1 MRGVEKAKL
10 YIDFKPKLVYNFIY
24 ARKGRPRKGP
34 LLLLLILLNFDKK
47 LLIFNA
53 IRASIELHIKKD
65 GETMKKETVIIFTKF
80 LLDFMYF
87 AGIAVTVLLS
97 VPGLMERVMAL
108 FGFQGFE
115 GRYTEIIIIYFV
127 LGILAVLILGELRK
141 MFRTVLKEDCFVK
154 DNVVS
159 LQRMGTYSFVI
170 AVICLLRTVLYM
182 TIAMLVLVLVFVIAG
197 LFSKVLA
204 FVFDKA
210 VEYKLEN
217 DLTI

>member
-1 MRGVEKAKL
+1 
-10 YIDFKPKLVYNFIY
+10 
-24 ARKGRPRKGP
+24 
-34 LLLLLILLNFDKK
+34 
-47 LLIFNA
+47 
-53 IRASIELHIKKD
+53 
-65 GETMKKETVIIFTKF
+65 MKKETVIIFTKY
-80 LLDFMYF
+80 LLDLMYF
-87 AGIAVTVLLS
+87 AGIIVTVLLP
-97 VPGLMERVMAL
+97 VPGLLQKVVEL
-108 FGFQGFE
+108 IDFHDFE
-115 GRYTEIIIIYFV
+115 GRYAEIITIYFV

-141 MFRTVLKEDCFVK
+141 MFRTVLAQDCFVK

-170 AVICLLRTVLYM
+170 AAVCLLRTVLYL
-182 TIAMLVLVLVFVIAG
+182 TLAMLVLVLVFIIAG

>member
-1 MRGVEKAKL
+1 MAGIIFETR
-10 YIDFKPKLVYNFIY
+10 PW
-24 ARKGRPRKGP
+24 KG
-34 LLLLLILLNFDKK
+34 
-47 LLIFNA
+47 
-53 IRASIELHIKKD
+53 
-65 GETMKKETVIIFTKF
+65 GETMKKETVIIFTKH

-87 AGIAVTVLLS
+87 AGIAVTVLLPF
-97 VPGLMERVMAL
+97 PGLLQRVVE
-108 FGFQGFE
+108 FFDFHDFE
-115 GRYTEIIIIYFV
+115 GRYTELIVIYFV

-141 MFRTVLKEDCFVK
+141 MFRTVLKDDCFVK
-154 DNVVS
+154 ENVVS

-182 TIAMLVLVLVFVIAG
+182 TIAMLVLVLVFIIAG

-204 FVFDKA
+204 FVFDRA

>member
-1 MRGVEKAKL
+1 
-10 YIDFKPKLVYNFIY
+10 
-24 ARKGRPRKGP
+24 
-34 LLLLLILLNFDKK
+34 
-47 LLIFNA
+47 
-53 IRASIELHIKKD
+53 
-65 GETMKKETVIIFTKF
+65 MKKETVIIFTKF

-87 AGIAVTVLLS
+87 AGIVVTLLLP
-97 VPGLMERVMAL
+97 VPGLWERVTAL
-108 FGFQGFE
+108 VDFHGYE
-115 GRYTEIIIIYFV
+115 RRYTEIIVIYFM

-141 MFRTVLKEDCFVK
+141 MFRTVLAEDCFVK

-159 LQRMGTYSFVI
+159 LQRMGTYSFII

-182 TIAMLVLVLVFVIAG
+182 TSAMLVLVLVFIVAG

>member
-1 MRGVEKAKL
+1 
-10 YIDFKPKLVYNFIY
+10 
-24 ARKGRPRKGP
+24 
-34 LLLLLILLNFDKK
+34 
-47 LLIFNA
+47 
-53 IRASIELHIKKD
+53 
-65 GETMKKETVIIFTKF
+65 MKKETVIIFTKH

-87 AGIAVTVLLS
+87 AGIAVTVLLPF
-97 VPGLMERVMAL
+97 PGLLQRVVE
-108 FGFQGFE
+108 FFDFHDFE
-115 GRYTEIIIIYFV
+115 GRYTELIVIYFV

-141 MFRTVLKEDCFVK
+141 MFRTVLKDDCFVK
-154 DNVVS
+154 ENVVS

-182 TIAMLVLVLVFVIAG
+182 TIAMLVLVLVFIIAG

-204 FVFDKA
+204 FVFDRA

>member
-1 MRGVEKAKL
+1 
-10 YIDFKPKLVYNFIY
+10 
-24 ARKGRPRKGP
+24 
-34 LLLLLILLNFDKK
+34 
-47 LLIFNA
+47 
-53 IRASIELHIKKD
+53 
-65 GETMKKETVIIFTKF
+65 MKKETLIIFTKY
-80 LLDFMYF
+80 LLDIMYF
-87 AGIAVTVLLS
+87 AGIVVTVMLPF
-97 VPGLMERVMAL
+97 PGLVQKIME
-108 FGFQGFE
+108 FFDFHDFE
-115 GRYTEIIIIYFV
+115 GHYAEIIMIYFV

-159 LQRMGTYSFVI
+159 LQRMGTYSFII
-170 AVICLLRTVLYM
+170 AAVCLLRTVLYM
-182 TIAMLVLVLVFVIAG
+182 TLAMLVLVLVFIIAG

>member
-1 MRGVEKAKL
+1 
-10 YIDFKPKLVYNFIY
+10 
-24 ARKGRPRKGP
+24 
-34 LLLLLILLNFDKK
+34 
-47 LLIFNA
+47 
-53 IRASIELHIKKD
+53 
-65 GETMKKETVIIFTKF
+65 MKKETVIIFTKY

-87 AGIAVTVLLS
+87 AGIAVTVLLPF
-97 VPGLMERVMAL
+97 PGVVRGIME
-108 FGFQGFE
+108 FFDFHDFE
-115 GRYTEIIIIYFV
+115 DHYMEIIVIYFV
-127 LGILAVLILGELRK
+127 LGILAVMILGELRK
-141 MFRTVLKEDCFVK
+141 MFRTVLRDDCFVK

-182 TIAMLVLVLVFVIAG
+182 TIAMLVLVLVFIIAG

-204 FVFDKA
+204 FVFDRA

>member
-1 MRGVEKAKL
+1 
-10 YIDFKPKLVYNFIY
+10 
-24 ARKGRPRKGP
+24 
-34 LLLLLILLNFDKK
+34 
-47 LLIFNA
+47 
-53 IRASIELHIKKD
+53 
-65 GETMKKETVIIFTKF
+65 MKKETVIIFTKF

-87 AGIAVTVLLS
+87 AGIVVTVLLL
-97 VPGLMERVMAL
+97 VPGLVERVMA
-108 FGFQGFE
+108 FFDFHDFE
-115 GRYTEIIIIYFV
+115 GRYTEILVIYFV

-159 LQRMGTYSFVI
+159 LQRMGTYSFII
-170 AVICLLRTVLYM
+170 AVICMLRTVLYL

-204 FVFDKA
+204 FVFDRA

>member
-1 MRGVEKAKL
+1 
-10 YIDFKPKLVYNFIY
+10 
-24 ARKGRPRKGP
+24 
-34 LLLLLILLNFDKK
+34 
-47 LLIFNA
+47 
-53 IRASIELHIKKD
+53 
-65 GETMKKETVIIFTKF
+65 MKKETVIIFTKY
-80 LLDFMYF
+80 LLDIMYF
-87 AGIAVTVLLS
+87 AGIIITVLLP
-97 VPGLMERVMAL
+97 VPGLVQKVVE
-108 FGFQGFE
+108 FFEFHDFE
-115 GRYTEIIIIYFV
+115 GRYTEIIVIYFV

-141 MFRTVLKEDCFVK
+141 MFRTVLKDDCFVK
-154 DNVVS
+154 ENVVS

-182 TIAMLVLVLVFVIAG
+182 TIAMLVLVLVFIIAG

>member
-47 LLIFNA
+47 LLIFNT
-53 IRASIELHIKKD
+53 IRASIELHKEKD

-108 FGFQGFE
+108 FGFQ